1 MFFTVAKH
9 TIMFGDMWWTQ
20 LIVSWWT
27 EKKEE
32 GLVVLVVCVCVPI
45 SPSRAYYCFARIPA
59 RPQISNIRLCP
70 SSTISCGFAFE
81 TLRPLGY
88 IYSDLLEVVVI
99 AETLT

>member
-1 MFFTVAKH
+1 MDTANRLMV
-9 TIMFGDMWWTQ
+9 DR
-20 LIVSWWT
+20 
-27 EKKEE
+27 KE
-32 GLVVLVVCVCVPI
+32 GGGTGGTCGVCVCVPI

-70 SSTISCGFAFE
+70 SSTISCGFASE